1 VGKIPN
7 RVDITKRPAGA
18 ENRSR
23 CGHWEA
29 DTVVSR
35 NSKEAVAVFVERK
48 NRYYIAVKM
57 KNKTAEEMLRATIKA
72 LGFLPSHMRRSIT
85 FDNGLENAL
94 HEKINTALGTRSYFC
109 KPYHSWEK
117 GSIENRNGI
126 LRRYFPKKHNW
137 GLTTQK
143 ELNSIIGRINNT
155 PMKCLR
161 FRTPSEVF
169 AEQGGV
175 AIAD

>member
-7 RVDITKRPAGA
+7 RVDIARRPAGA

-23 CGHWEA
+23 RGHWEA
-29 DTVVSR
+29 GTVVSR
-35 NSKEAVAVFVERK
+35 NGKQAAAVFVERK
-48 NRYYIAVKM
+48 NRYYIAIKM

-72 LGFLPSHMRRSIT
+72 PGFLPSRMRRTIT

-94 HEKINTALGTRSYFC
+94 HEKINAALGTRSYFC
-109 KPYHSWEK
+109 KPYHSREK

-126 LRRYFPKKHNW
+126 LRRYFPKRHNW

-143 ELNSIIGRINNT
+143 ELNNIVDRINNT

-169 AEQGGV
+169 AGQGGV
-175 AIAD
+175 ALPA